1 MYQITA
7 DEREEITDSFNRL
20 IQENAV
26 LQAKLQQQQAA
37 TASDNNSLFLELLGV
52 VDALDYLCGYL
63 AENPEPPAAFQQR
76 LPNSLRSIVNKLED
90 SLAGGGVKAIDVPLN
105 TPADFKICAAVG
117 REVRTDLEPQSVI
130 KVSRRGFTAGKAVL
144 RSAEVIIAVAE

>member
-7 DEREEITDSFNRL
+7 DQREEITDSFNRL
-20 IQENAV
+20 IQENAA
-26 LQAKLQQQQAA
+26 LQAKLQQQQAT
-37 TASDNNSLFLELLGV
+37 TASANNSLFLELLGV

-76 LPNSLRSIVNKLED
+76 LPNSLRSIVNKLEG
-90 SLAGGGVKAIDVPLN
+90 SLAGSDVKAIDVPLN
-105 TPADFKICAAVG
+105 TPADFNVCAAVK

-130 KVSRRGFTAGKAVL
+130 KVSRRGFTAGEAVL
-144 RSAEVIIAVAE
+144 RSAEVIVAVAE